1 MRGNKDDG
9 NDEEDDEGLQW
20 VLGRMMRNIERDG
33 KVPLK
38 TFPLLLLLL
47 Y

>member
-1 MRGNKDDG
+1 MMGMTRRMVRDFNGCQ
-9 NDEEDDEGLQW
+9 EGL
-20 VLGRMMRNIERDG
+20 MRNIERDG